1 MKKYVLFLL
10 IGVSL
15 MLTSGMQAQSL
26 PTEKLEKLDQLL
38 NEARALADSEQY
50 AESNLKC
57 QELIEELQKN
67 DMEEL
72 VPTIQNCM
80 ARNYMHMGIAC
91 MEQRGEDGE
100 SYDLLQTAVRISSPD
115 SEMHKMALSWVGNW
129 WSNKAF
135 LLNSKNEQLREAMV
149 MTDSAGYYYSLALK
163 PENMYREKLRR
174 ANMHYTLR
182 EYDASLA
189 IVLWLIQ
196 ENGISDVI
204 RGDAYIQA
212 ANIYKEK
219 EDYRKAIDY
228 AEEAFKILSSQEGME
243 QRAARAALCLASIY
257 EWDVPNPNQMA
268 FWNQQYEHFSE
279 ASANK
284 TTETDVILDEPIA
297 AVVSYGEDV
306 EAFDQSVKKMKSG
319 DLKGANNSIRILIEK
334 ALGQRNYSP
343 NQLADYYSFAAHI
356 GLKLNNYKQAIADA
370 ETALD
375 YAHKAGEM
383 SQEDLPFIYN
393 LLSSAYYYAGDKKKS
408 LEASKESVRMA
419 EKYLGA
425 THSQT
430 QSAYDH
436 LAQCQGLCGD
446 MPGMLV
452 SKAKAVNLIR
462 QVVVRN
468 FAVFTQEE
476 RNGFWDDQTIASMQQ
491 LFNMEHRFGSHQSET
506 TDALYDQQLLT
517 KGLLLTTESALRR
530 AAEQDPELDS
540 QYRELRKLRKQ
551 SLDENLQKQEREAA
565 ELQADALERSL
576 SGSANELYSYLQFLQ
591 VGWKDVQQGLP
602 DDAAAVEFA
611 EYDFS
616 ARSKGYGALVLQPGD
631 EHVRFIPL
639 ATSAFVLENE
649 EELADSIWQPIID
662 VLSPKVKKIFFAPS
676 GELYKIP
683 IESHQ
688 LADGRLMSKAYRTY
702 RVSSTRM
709 LALRPHQVPSQDAV
723 VYGGLKY
730 KLNEADV
737 SQNQPVKPVAPATP
751 QPRKTFRPKRSR
763 AGREHDEKLEDL
775 PGARKEAIAITDV
788 INARK
793 DPNLK
798 AECMINEKGTE
809 ESFKALDRQHRRI
822 IHVATH
828 GYFDAPEAE
837 DGDALSYSGLCFA
850 GAQNYLDGQDVPKSS
865 DDGILTAAEVAEMDL
880 SGLELLSLS
889 ACQSGLGVITADGV
903 FGLQRGFKKAGA
915 QALLM
920 SLWKVDDDATE
931 MLMTEFYSQWIGSG
945 KRVSM
950 YDALEAAKEKVR
962 NCEEW
967 EDPSVWS
974 AFILLDGVE
983 F

>member
-1 MKKYVLFLL
+1 
-10 IGVSL
+10 

-26 PTEKLEKLDQLL
+26 PTEKLDQLL
-38 NEARALADSEQY
+38 NEARALAESKQY
-50 AESNLKC
+50 AESNLKY

-67 DMEEL
+67 DGVAL
-72 VPTIQNCM
+72 VPTIQNSMAENYFCM
-80 ARNYMHMGIAC
+80 GEAR
-91 MEQRGEDGE
+91 MEQRGADGE
-100 SYDLLQTAVRISSPD
+100 SYDLLQTAVRFSDPD
-115 SEMHKMALSWVGNW
+115 SLVHELALSCLGTW
-129 WSNKAF
+129 WNNKAF
-135 LLNSKNEQLREAMV
+135 LLYSKNERLREAMV
-149 MTDSAGYYYSLALK
+149 MTDSAGYYYSLALG
-163 PENMYREKLRR
+163 PELMYREKLFR
-174 ANMHYTLR
+174 AEIHYRLQ
-182 EYDASLA
+182 EYDVSLA

-196 ENGISDVI
+196 ENIRTDAI
-204 RGDAYIQA
+204 RGDAYLLA
-212 ANIYKEK
+212 SYIYDEK
-219 EDYRKAIDY
+219 EDYRKAINY
-228 AEEAFKILSSQEGME
+228 AEEAFRIFSSQEDME
-243 QRAARAALCLASIY
+243 QKAADAALYLFNIY
-257 EWDVPNPNQMA
+257 KWRFQNPGQMA
-268 FWNQQYEHFSE
+268 YWNQQYRQLSE
-279 ASANK
+279 ASANR
-284 TTETDVILDEPIA
+284 TPVRHSALLDDA
-297 AVVSYGEDV
+297 RVAVESFSKDV
-306 EAFDQSVKKMKSG
+306 EAFDQSVKKMNSG
-319 DLKGANNSIRILIEK
+319 DLNGANSSIRILIEK
-334 ALGQRNYSP
+334 ALGQKNYSAYL
-343 NQLADYYSFAAHI
+343 LADYYSHAAGTSI
-356 GLKLNNYKQAIADA
+356 LLNNYKQAIADA
-370 ETALD
+370 EAALD
-375 YAHKAGEM
+375 YAHKAGET
-383 SQEDLPFIYN
+383 SQKDLSFIYY
-393 LLSSAYYYAGDKKKS
+393 LLSTACYYAGDIEKS
-408 LEASKESVRMA
+408 LAAGKESVRMA

-425 THSQT
+425 THSKT
-430 QSAYDH
+430 QSAYNL
-436 LAQCQGLCGD
+436 LAELQGVYGD

-476 RNGFWDDQTIASMQQ
+476 QNGFWNDQKIASMQQ
-491 LFNMEHRFGSHQSET
+491 LFFMEHRFGSHQSET

-551 SLDENLQKQEREAA
+551 SLDEKLQKQEREAA

-591 VGWKDVQQGLP
+591 VGWKDVQEGLP

-737 SQNQPVKPVAPATP
+737 SQNQPVKPVAPATT

-931 MLMTEFYSQWIGSG
+931 MLMTEFYSQWIGSE

-962 NCEEW
+962 SCEEW